1 MIARMS
7 WFLAGAVVC
16 AACSKGAAP
25 KPPAMP
31 TLPGMAAVAPP
42 TITGNDPRANLFL
55 TKGCPTCHSVTAV
68 GIKSSTDVGPDL
80 SIAYTDVRS
89 RFGTSL
95 EEFLPNPTGTM
106 QMVLGQLI
114 KLSPAERDSVIHM
127 LKQISEEH
135 EHDAPEH
142 KEHP

>member
-1 MIARMS
+1 MARL
-7 WFLAGAVVC
+7 FRPLGILVAV

-25 KPPAMP
+25 SKAPVMP

-42 TITGNDPRANLFL
+42 TITGNDPRAALFL

-89 RFGTSL
+89 RFNESL

-135 EHDAPEH
+135 EEH
-142 KEHP
+142 SRQDHH

>member
-1 MIARMS
+1 MS
-7 WFLAGAVVC
+7 RFPFRLVVVV
-16 AACSKGAAP
+16 ALVGCSKGAAP
-25 KPPAMP
+25 SKAPVMP

-42 TITGNDPRANLFL
+42 TITGNDPRAALFL

-89 RFGTSL
+89 RFNVSL

-114 KLSPAERDSVIHM
+114 KLSPAERDSIIHI
-127 LKQISEEH
+127 LKQIHEEQ
-135 EHDAPEH
+135 EP
-142 KEHP
+142 KEHQ